1 MTQWWNK
8 WRDAWRGYDVFNRII
23 VVNVILFITVSIFSF
38 LGLKTSFDL
47 RNWLALPVNLSD
59 LWYQPWSLLTYGFVH
74 FDLWHLFFNMLVFYY
89 LIQFYQNLVNPRLT
103 LNIYLMG
110 ILAGAVSFVG
120 LSYLARLQGLSFG
133 GGPLLGASAGVR
145 ALLLFLAVYVSAYR
159 VRILMFNIEMKYI
172 GIVAVII
179 DFLGLLGPNVGGNL
193 AHLGGD
199 VLGATYA
206 FQLQKGTDIGKGFE
220 QMMTTIVG
228 WFKKTNQGGFKNVYK
243 QTPNKTFGGHSK
255 DEFKDFNRQKQIDL
269 ILDKISKSGYESLT
283 QEEKDFLFRAGK

>member
-110 ILAGAVSFVG
+110 ILAGAVSFLG
-120 LSYLARLQGLSFG
+120 LS
-133 GGPLLGASAGVR
+133 
-145 ALLLFLAVYVSAYR
+145 
-159 VRILMFNIEMKYI
+159 
-172 GIVAVII
+172 
-179 DFLGLLGPNVGGNL
+179 
-193 AHLGGD
+193 
-199 VLGATYA
+199 
-206 FQLQKGTDIGKGFE
+206 
-220 QMMTTIVG
+220 
-228 WFKKTNQGGFKNVYK
+228 
-243 QTPNKTFGGHSK
+243 
-255 DEFKDFNRQKQIDL
+255 
-269 ILDKISKSGYESLT
+269 
-283 QEEKDFLFRAGK
+283 